1 MEYPDR
7 DDLVVVKVTQILDYG
22 VFAELLEY
30 DKAKGFVHISNVS
43 SSWVKNIRNFVKANQ
58 VRVAKVLN
66 IDTEK
71 RQIDLSFAGVSPQ
84 REKQKLTEFKQV
96 NREENLI
103 LILAKQEKKD
113 FDTVWDAVADPLIEE
128 YGSLYGAFEKIL
140 FGEDVE
146 KLIGKEW
153 VKPVFE
159 LVEKNVVVTKKVLK
173 GNLKLNS
180 LASDGLSDVKAVLAV
195 VDKAESCSLIYSGA
209 GSYAISAEARTFKD
223 AEKLLTKTLAD
234 AEKVA
239 KKKQVNFEFKQEE
252 K

>member
-7 DDLVVVKVTQILDYG
+7 NELVVVKVTQILDYG

-30 DKAKGFVHISNVS
+30 DNAKGFIHISNVS
-43 SSWVKNIRNFVKANQ
+43 SSWVKNIRNVVKSNQ

-71 RQIDLSFAGVSPQ
+71 RQIDLSFARVSPQ
-84 REKQKLTEFKQV
+84 REKQKLAEFKQV

-103 LILAKQEKKD
+103 QILAKQEKKK
-113 FDTVWDAVADPLIEE
+113 FDDVWDEVADPLIEE
-128 YGSLYGAFEKIL
+128 YGSLFDAFEKIL

-146 KLIGKEW
+146 KIIGKNW
-153 VKPVFE
+153 VKPVKQ
-159 LVEKNVVVTKKVLK
+159 LVEKNVVISKKVLK
-173 GNLKLNS
+173 GNLKLSS
-180 LASDGLSDVKAVLAV
+180 LSQDGLEDVKEVLSV
-195 VDKAESCSLIYSGA
+195 IDKSKCCSLIYFGA
-209 GSYAISAEARTFKD
+209 GSYAISSEGQTFKD
-223 AEKLLTKTLAD
+223 AEKSLNGIILE

-239 KKKQVNFEFKQEE
+239 KKKQVSFEFKQEE